1 MRLRRLITV
10 FLIFA
15 ALTAQAAT
23 ATRPQVPQT
32 QQAQQTLQAALV
44 ARFRNNPT
52 IGNIGAI
59 GNFAYDNKSLAP
71 AILDTIKT
79 LARERRGLHSKN
91 DSIYYALVYYTG
103 GLCYYADDDRAAI
116 KYARRGIRINRNNH
130 QNYHLWGMSLEG
142 LAADSESEKKTA
154 RLNRKAMKMYER
166 ALKIFPRTPGYAR
179 GSRVDYPP
187 AVHRDIA
194 ALHLGMGQASDRDSD
209 RERHFS
215 LAVENYEKVAR
226 SYDWRLW
233 TSRFH
238 SNYALTLA
246 LLSRYSTEPQAV
258 RDSLWEQSVDNI
270 DLALKV
276 ARKHPDSLT
285 RAGQLEKVSRVRER
299 IDSIKKYSIQENTS
313 LQK

>member
-1 MRLRRLITV
+1 VRDGCTL
-10 FLIFA
+10 LIFA
-15 ALTAQAAT
+15 AQTAQATA
-23 ATRPQVPQT
+23 ATRPQAPQT
-32 QQAQQTLQAALV
+32 QQAQQTPQAALAKTV
-44 ARFRNNPT
+44 ARFRNTPT
-52 IGNIGAI
+52 ITNISSI

-71 AILDTIKT
+71 EIIDTMKT
-79 LARERRGLHSKN
+79 LTRERRGLHVKN
-91 DSIYYALVYYTG
+91 DSIYYALIYYTG
-103 GLCYYADDDRAAI
+103 GLCYYADNDRAAI

-142 LAADSESEKKTA
+142 LAADSGSEKKTS

-187 AVHRDIA
+187 AVHRDSA
-194 ALHLGMGQASDRDSD
+194 ALHLGMGQASDSDSD
-209 RERHFS
+209 RERHFG
-215 LAVENYEKVAR
+215 LAVENYGKVAD

-238 SNYALTLA
+238 SNYALALA
-246 LLSRYSTEPQAV
+246 FLSRYSTGPQAV
-258 RDSLWEQSVDNI
+258 RDSLWEQSVANI

-276 ARKHPDSLT
+276 ARKHPDSLI
-285 RAGQLEKVSRVRER
+285 RAEQLEKVSRVRER
-299 IDSIKKYSIQENTS
+299 IDSIQKYSIQENTS